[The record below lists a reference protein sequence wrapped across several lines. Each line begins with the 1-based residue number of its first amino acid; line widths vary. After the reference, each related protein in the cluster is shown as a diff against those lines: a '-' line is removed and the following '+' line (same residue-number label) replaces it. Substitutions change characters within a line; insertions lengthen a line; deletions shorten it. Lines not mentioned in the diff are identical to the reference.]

1 MIDFDKRY
9 FNVSFLRNFDDN
21 YKIITFFY
29 NLEVRRLVFQY
40 YKKLI
45 ALRYPNIFNLDRNQ
59 NTKGFLILNFIK
71 SWNVWNTS
79 LQIWLQHI
87 QISIQSIFELCFASN
102 RKTINCL
109 RPSFKWLARFLF
121 ATEQNTMMKAHFSMI
136 CFSHK

>member
-1 MIDFDKRY
+1 MILTKDISTFHFYKI
-9 FNVSFLRNFDDN
+9 FDDSH
-21 YKIITFFY
+21 KIITFFY
-29 NLEVRRLVFQY
+29 NLENRWLIFQY
-40 YKKLI
+40 HKNWFYGILLKFIEIKI
-45 ALRYPNIFNLDRNQ
+45 QRI
-59 NTKGFLILNFIK
+59 LILNFMK
-71 SWNVWNTS
+71 SWNVWKTS
-79 LQIWLQHI
+79 LQIWLQNT